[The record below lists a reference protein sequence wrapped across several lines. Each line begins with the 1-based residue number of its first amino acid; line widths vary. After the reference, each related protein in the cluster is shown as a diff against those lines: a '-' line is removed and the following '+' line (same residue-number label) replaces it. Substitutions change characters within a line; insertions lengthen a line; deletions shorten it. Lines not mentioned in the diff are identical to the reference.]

1 MELNWQEIVTQ
12 VVLAIVGVVIS
23 ALGTFITC
31 IINKKLK
38 DDKAKSLLKGALD
51 VVMGGVQY
59 TYQTYVEN
67 LKGTSLWDKDAM
79 ETANQKAIEYIKKNL
94 SADMVKYLQDNGKD
108 ITEWIKEQI
117 EIAIKKS
124 KDEGKTS
131 STIVCTEETEKT
143 KEAK

>member
-12 VVLAIVGVVIS
+12 VVLAIIGVFIS
-23 ALGTFITC
+23 ALGTVITY
-31 IINKKLK
+31 IVNKKIK
-38 DDKAKSLLKGALD
+38 DDKAKELLKGALD

-67 LKGTSLWDKDAM
+67 LKGTSLWDEAAM
-79 ETANQKAIEYIKKNL
+79 KTANQKAVEYIKNNL

-108 ITEWIKEQI
+108 INTWIKEQI

-131 STIVCTEETEKT
+131 STVVCAEEVK
-143 KEAK
+143 

>member
-12 VVLAIVGVVIS
+12 VVLAIIGVFIS
-23 ALGTFITC
+23 ALGTVITY
-31 IINKKLK
+31 IVNKKIK
-38 DDKAKSLLKGALD
+38 DDKAKELLKGALD

-67 LKGTSLWDKDAM
+67 LKGTSLWDKTAM
-79 ETANQKAIEYIKKNL
+79 ETANQKAIDYIKNN
-94 SADMVKYLQDNGKD
+94 ADMVKYLQDNGKD
-108 ITEWIKEQI
+108 ITTWIKEQI

-131 STIVCTEETEKT
+131 STVVCAEEVEKT
-143 KEAK
+143 K

>member
-12 VVLAIVGVVIS
+12 VVLAIIGVFIS
-23 ALGTFITC
+23 ALGTVITY
-31 IINKKLK
+31 IVNKKIK
-38 DDKAKSLLKGALD
+38 DDKAKELLKGALD

-67 LKGTSLWDKDAM
+67 LKGTSLWDKTAM
-79 ETANQKAIEYIKKNL
+79 ETANQKAIDYIKNNL

-108 ITEWIKEQI
+108 ITTWIKEQI

-131 STIVCTEETEKT
+131 STVVCAEEVEKT
-143 KEAK
+143 K

>member
-12 VVLAIVGVVIS
+12 VVLAIIGVFIS
-23 ALGTFITC
+23 ALGTVITYLV
-31 IINKKLK
+31 NKKIK
-38 DDKAKSLLKGALD
+38 DDKAKGLLQGALD
-51 VVMGGVQY
+51 IVMGGVQY

-67 LKGTSLWDKDAM
+67 LKGTTLWD
-79 ETANQKAIEYIKKNL
+79 ETAMKTANEKAVEYIKKNL

-108 ITEWIKEQI
+108 ITTWIKEQI

-131 STIVCTEETEKT
+131 STVVCAEEVK
-143 KEAK
+143 

>member
-31 IINKKLK
+31 LINKKLK

-67 LKGTSLWDKDAM
+67 LKGTSLWDENAM
-79 ETANQKAIEYIKKNL
+79 KIANQKAIDYIKNNL

-108 ITEWIKEQI
+108 ITTWIKEQI

-131 STIVCTEETEKT
+131 STIVCTEETEEVEKT
-143 KEAK
+143 K

>member
-12 VVLAIVGVVIS
+12 VVLAIIGVFIS
-23 ALGTFITC
+23 ALGTVITY
-31 IINKKLK
+31 IVNKKIK
-38 DDKAKSLLKGALD
+38 DDKAKELLKGALD

-67 LKGTSLWDKDAM
+67 LKGTSLWNKEAM
-79 ETANQKAIEYIKKNL
+79 ETANQKAVEYIKNNL

-108 ITEWIKEQI
+108 INTWIKEQI

-131 STIVCTEETEKT
+131 STVVCAEEVK
-143 KEAK
+143 